1 MTLDFHTVLFFRHK
15 TAYEMRIIDWSS
27 DVCSS
32 DLGIVL
38 HCLHF
43 CGGAQ
48 SVRNALGGP
57 LIVRGEAHA
66 DMAVVEDRVVG
77 AVSLLD
83 LIERLRDEECLQ
95 AVSDRKSTR
104 LNSSH

>member
-1 MTLDFHTVLFFRHK
+1 
-15 TAYEMRIIDWSS
+15 MRISDWSS
-27 DVCSS
+27 DVCFS
-32 DLGIVL
+32 DL
-38 HCLHF
+38 
-43 CGGAQ
+43 
-48 SVRNALGGP
+48 
-57 LIVRGEAHA
+57 VRGEAHA

-95 AVSDRKSTR
+95 AVSRHEGQGALEEIESSERRKLVEHHQDAVATVLRDRTSTR

>member
-1 MTLDFHTVLFFRHK
+1 
-15 TAYEMRIIDWSS
+15 MRISDWSS

-32 DLGIVL
+32 DL
-38 HCLHF
+38 
-43 CGGAQ
+43 Q

-95 AVSDRKSTR
+95 AVSRHEGQGALEEIESSERRKLVEHHQDAVEIGR
-104 LNSSH
+104 AHV